1 MTVAIVTDSGSDLTP
16 ETISRYHISQVPLTV
31 SFGGTGFLSP
41 DELTPE
47 EFWRRLL
54 EPGCPPVHTAA
65 PSAGQFKVAFERA
78 FAEGADSIVYVGLSD
93 TLSATIRS
101 AQMAKEMLP
110 DREIYIVDSR
120 TACLGIGLLVMR
132 GAEMASAGVA
142 AAEIAA
148 RLTEDARSI
157 DLYVALDS
165 LEFLRKGG
173 RISAAQ
179 AALGGLLSVKPIITV
194 NEGVVELA
202 DKPRTRSKARDRVIE
217 LLTARPVREVHI
229 LYSPPAPVAEFREEL
244 VARLLAPAPTLV
256 TAQVIGPVI
265 GTHIGPGALGAVV
278 LLEAG
283 QTR

>member
-1 MTVAIVTDSGSDLTP
+1 
-16 ETISRYHISQVPLTV
+16 
-31 SFGGTGFLSP
+31 
-41 DELTPE
+41 
-47 EFWRRLL
+47 
-54 EPGCPPVHTAA
+54 
-65 PSAGQFKVAFERA
+65 
-78 FAEGADSIVYVGLSD
+78 
-93 TLSATIRS
+93 
-101 AQMAKEMLP
+101 MAKEMLP

>member
-1 MTVAIVTDSGSDLTP
+1 MTVAIVTDSGSDLP
-16 ETISRYHISQVPLTV
+16 PALISQYHIGQVPLTV
-31 SFGGTGFLSP
+31 SFGGASFFSP
-41 DELTPE
+41 DEITPE
-47 EFWRRLL
+47 EFWRRLR
-54 EPGCPPVHTAA
+54 EPGCPPIHTAA
-65 PSAGQFKVAFERA
+65 PSAGQFKLAFERA
-78 FAEGADSIVYVGLSD
+78 FAEGTDSIVYAGLSD

-110 DREIYIVDSR
+110 DREIHIVDSR
-120 TACLGIGLLVMR
+120 TACLGIGLLALH
-132 GAEMASAGVA
+132 GAEMAAAGTP

-194 NEGVVELA
+194 NEGVVEMA

-217 LLTARPVREVHI
+217 LLAARPVREVHI
-229 LYSPPAPVAEFREEL
+229 LYSPPAPVDEFREEL

-256 TAQVIGPVI
+256 TTQILGPVI
-265 GTHIGPGALGAVV
+265 GTHIGPGALGAVI

>member
-1 MTVAIVTDSGSDLTP
+1 LTVAIVTDSGSDLAP
-16 ETISRYHISQVPLTV
+16 AQIQQYGIRQVPLTV

-47 EFWRRLL
+47 EFWRRLQ

-78 FAEGADSIVYVGLSD
+78 FADGADGIVYVGLSD
-93 TLSATIRS
+93 SLSATLRS

-110 DREIYIVDSR
+110 DREIHVVDSR
-120 TACLGIGLLVMR
+120 TACLGIGLLAVH
-132 GAEMASAGVA
+132 GAEMAAAGTS
-142 AAEIAA
+142 AAEIAK
-148 RLTEDARSI
+148 RLAETARSI

-165 LEFLRKGG
+165 LDSLRKGG
-173 RISAAQ
+173 RISATQ
-179 AALGGLLSVKPIITV
+179 AAVGGLLSVKPIITV
-194 NEGVVELA
+194 NEGIVELA

-217 LLTARPVREVHI
+217 LLTERPVREVHV
-229 LYSPPAPVAEFREEL
+229 LYSPPAQVEEFAEEL
-244 VARLLAPAPTLV
+244 VARMPAPAPILV
-256 TAQVIGPVI
+256 TTQIIGPVI
-265 GTHIGPGALGAVV
+265 GAHVGPGALGAVI

>member
-16 ETISRYHISQVPLTV
+16 EMIVRYGISQVPLTV

-47 EFWRRLL
+47 EFWRRFL
-54 EPGCPPVHTAA
+54 EPGCPPAHTAA
-65 PSAGQFKVAFERA
+65 PSAGQFKLAFERA
-78 FAEGADSIVYVGLSD
+78 FADGADGIVYAGLSD
-93 TLSATIRS
+93 TLSATLRS
-101 AQMAKEMLP
+101 AQMAREMLP
-110 DREIYIVDSR
+110 DREIEIVDSG
-120 TACLGIGLLVMR
+120 TACLGIGLLAVH
-132 GAEMASAGVA
+132 GAEMAAAGTS

-148 RLTEDARSI
+148 SLRETARSI

-165 LEFLRKGG
+165 LETLRKGG

-194 NEGVVELA
+194 NEGIVELA

-217 LLTARPVREVHI
+217 LLTARPVREVHV
-229 LYSPPAPVAEFREEL
+229 LYSPPAPVEEFREEL
-244 VARLLAPAPTLV
+244 VARMPAPAPIVV
-256 TAQVIGPVI
+256 TTQIIGPVI
-265 GTHIGPGALGAVV
+265 GAHVGPGALGAVI

-283 QTR
+283 LTR